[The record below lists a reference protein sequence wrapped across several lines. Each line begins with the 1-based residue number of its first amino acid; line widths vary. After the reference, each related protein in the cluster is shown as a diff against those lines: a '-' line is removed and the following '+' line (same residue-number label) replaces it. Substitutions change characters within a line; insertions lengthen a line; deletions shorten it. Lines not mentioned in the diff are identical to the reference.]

1 MPEGSKR
8 WLTYLLDKCIVLI
21 NQDVVLTAFIFNII
35 LQKCSSTTLAC
46 NRDGLNTYMQ
56 YLKIND

>member
-8 WLTYLLDKCIVLI
+8 WLTYLLDKCIVVI

-35 LQKCSSTTLAC
+35 LQKCSSTMLAC
-46 NRDGLNTYMQ
+46 NRDGLNTNIQ
-56 YLKIND
+56 YLKTNE